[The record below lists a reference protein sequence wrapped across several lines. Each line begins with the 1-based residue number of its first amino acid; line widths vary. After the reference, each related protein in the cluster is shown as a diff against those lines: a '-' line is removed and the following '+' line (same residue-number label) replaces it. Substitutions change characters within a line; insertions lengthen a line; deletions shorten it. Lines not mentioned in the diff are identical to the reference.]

1 MSDKKKTRR
10 TPDPCLGRTADR
22 PYWIWM
28 TSIFIRALHQ
38 VGAAVFLTVF
48 LLPGR
53 PDLPRMYLVL
63 AGVTGVLLMTT
74 EMLRHRQLLREPAGL
89 ATLVKLVLM
98 AMAIHGWLPV
108 APAMLAA
115 FVLAAFFA
123 HAPKHIRHFRLF

>member
-98 AMAIHGWLPV
+98 AMAIHGWLPA

-123 HAPKHIRHFRLF
+123 HAPKHIRHLRLF

>member
-98 AMAIHGWLPV
+98 AMAIHGWLPA